1 MSRAQPVPSQPIAQV
16 AELVLGGAVGR
27 VVGAIR
33 QRLFDGALVPGQRL
47 VEADLMA
54 EFDVGRGTVR
64 EALQRLSSD
73 GLVALVRNRGAM
85 VHRLSR
91 REVTEQFAIREV
103 LEGLAAGTAA
113 HRIDEDGNRAVLER
127 LWQRQQIAARQSTV
141 AEYFRLNRDFHLL
154 IVTMAGNQQLHRML
168 DHLHIRL
175 FALQFKGALGLGDRD
190 ISFADHRRI
199 ADAILAGNAA
209 AAQRAMRRH
218 VRNSRQMVVQLPDSA
233 FRPED

>member
-1 MSRAQPVPSQPIAQV
+1 MSRAQPLPTEPLAQV

-33 QRLFDGALVPGQRL
+33 QRLFDGTVVPGQRL

-73 GLVALVRNRGAM
+73 GLVDLVRNRGAQ

-91 REVTEQFAIREV
+91 REVAEQFAIREV

-113 HRIDEDGNRAVLER
+113 RRVDEGTNRTTLER
-127 LWQRQQIAARQSTV
+127 LWRRQQIAAGQSTV
-141 AEYFRLNRDFHLL
+141 SEYFRLNRDFHIL
-154 IVTMAGNQQLHRML
+154 IMAMAGNRQLQRML

-175 FALQFKGALGLGDRD
+175 FALQFKGSLGLADRD
-190 ISFADHRRI
+190 VSFADHRRI
-199 ADAILAGNAA
+199 AEAILAGNAA

-218 VRNSRQMVVQLPDSA
+218 VRNSRQMVVHLPDTA

>member
-1 MSRAQPVPSQPIAQV
+1 MTRALPVPAEPVAQV

-27 VVGAIR
+27 VVAAIR
-33 QRLFDGALVPGQRL
+33 QRLFDGAYVPGQRL

-73 GLVALVRNRGAM
+73 GLVDLVRNRGAT

-91 REVTEQFAIREV
+91 REVEEQFAIREV

-113 HRIDEDGNRAVLER
+113 RRIAEGGNRAALER
-127 LWQRQQIAARQSTV
+127 LWQRQRIAARQSTIT
-141 AEYFRLNRDFHLL
+141 EYYRLNRDFHTLVMAL
-154 IVTMAGNQQLHRML
+154 AGNRQLHAML
-168 DHLHIRL
+168 DHLHVRL
-175 FALQFKGALGLGDRD
+175 FALQFKGTLGLVHRD

-199 ADAILAGNAA
+199 VEAILAGNAA

-218 VRNSRQMVVQLPDSA
+218 VRNSHQMIVDLPDTA